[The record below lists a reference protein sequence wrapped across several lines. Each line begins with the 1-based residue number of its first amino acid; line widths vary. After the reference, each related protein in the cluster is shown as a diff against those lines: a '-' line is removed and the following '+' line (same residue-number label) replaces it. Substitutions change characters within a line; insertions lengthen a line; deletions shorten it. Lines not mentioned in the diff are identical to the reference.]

1 MKFSSLTFLSVIAT
15 AIATT
20 APFKIDF
27 KIRRGSSK
35 DSLTPEDE
43 DTTPR
48 FVKRDGSFEMILTN
62 EQTFYMASLKIGS
75 NEDVN
80 EVLVDTGSSDLW
92 VMSHDLNCVPVLN
105 TKRFERSFG
114 QGTGVLPNHKLKKR
128 QLPAARQ
135 PERERD
141 VIQPSK
147 TTEENEEEEEDVH
160 NKLFGSYT
168 TIYITDGSFPSNFL
182 SGPSTGSGSGSGS
195 NTCTSY
201 GSFNTENSD
210 TFRRNDTFPFAIQ
223 YADGTH
229 ALGIWGYDDV
239 VINNVTVH
247 DLSFA
252 IANETSS
259 DVGVLGIGLP
269 WLEVTSQYGYIYE
282 NLPIKLAQQGIINK
296 AIYSLYLDTADAQT
310 GSILFGAI
318 DHAKYEGDLATIDMM
333 SSSRQISVPDR
344 IKVPV
349 SGIYYSD
356 SDGNNAT
363 IMSGSTGVVLD
374 TGSTLSYVFSDTLRS
389 LGRALGGT
397 YDSTQGAYVV
407 DCDLRSSSE
416 TLDINFDGVKT
427 ISVPISDLV
436 LRVSRSQCMLG
447 VLAQSSSSSYMLFG
461 DNILRSAY
469 VVYDI
474 EDYQVSLA
482 QISYTNDESIEIIG
496 SNGITNTTG
505 SGASSSSSSSSG
517 SGSGSGFNSGSSSGS
532 SSTTSSRGI
541 ADGLAVPVQGLISSI
556 LAWFYFVM

>member
-1 MKFSSLTFLSVIAT
+1 
-15 AIATT
+15 
-20 APFKIDF
+20 
-27 KIRRGSSK
+27 
-35 DSLTPEDE
+35 
-43 DTTPR
+43 
-48 FVKRDGSFEMILTN
+48 
-62 EQTFYMASLKIGS
+62 MASLKIGS

-114 QGTGVLPNHKLKKR
+114 QGTGVLPIHKLKNDNS
-128 QLPAARQ
+128 QLLVNLNVNVMLYNLPKQ
-135 PERERD
+135 
-141 VIQPSK
+141 QK
-147 TTEENEEEEEDVH
+147 KMKKKKKMFTTSYLVLTLPYTLPMAVSF
-160 NKLFGSYT
+160 KL
-168 TIYITDGSFPSNFL
+168 L

-517 SGSGSGFNSGSSSGS
+517 SGSGSGSNSGSSSGS

-556 LAWFYFVM
+556 LAWLYFVM